1 MTQTTAQNI
10 LINNKA
16 NNRKTNYGKH
26 PLTTFADLDES
37 IKNNITYINILKKLD
52 ILEATYNNT
61 LDELEILISDC
72 RQVNLLLQDEKDLLN
87 LINTYTYVVPNKAP
101 FITFI
106 NTINNLIEEC
116 NSIIKTIVNSTVNN
130 VNIYTNQ
137 IILNDI
143 SSSIYALLSKEW
155 LTNYITN
162 SPLIPKS
169 KKVNSVLICNNN
181 GEIVWQ

>member
-1 MTQTTAQNI
+1 M
-10 LINNKA
+10 
-16 NNRKTNYGKH
+16 
-26 PLTTFADLDES
+26 
-37 IKNNITYINILKKLD
+37 
-52 ILEATYNNT
+52 
-61 LDELEILISDC
+61 
-72 RQVNLLLQDEKDLLN
+72 
-87 LINTYTYVVPNKAP
+87 PNKAP